1 MGLLLPFTSQSA
13 GHVRRLPTVRITKKA
28 RKLSSLAIDQ
38 WEHQCLDV
46 KEDDVSNWKLTV
58 QNGTVW
64 KQNVW
69 EPSQGLTAGC
79 GAVGGME

>member
-1 MGLLLPFTSQSA
+1 MFGL
-13 GHVRRLPTVRITKKA
+13 
-28 RKLSSLAIDQ
+28 
-38 WEHQCLDV
+38 

-69 EPSQGLTAGC
+69 KPSQGLTAGC
-79 GAVGGME
+79 SAVGGME

>member
-1 MGLLLPFTSQSA
+1 M
-13 GHVRRLPTVRITKKA
+13 
-28 RKLSSLAIDQ
+28 SSLAVDQ

-46 KEDDVSNWKLTV
+46 KEDGASIWKLTV

-69 EPSQGLTAGC
+69 EAKG
-79 GAVGGME
+79 